1 MPKLARQQLARQW
14 TEECQRDAA
23 SGKIGTTEALE
34 ILEIEAGATLE
45 PLADGLVV
53 NFEARTAL
61 ELHFGHAC
69 LNPWLLR
76 DLSE

>member
-1 MPKLARQQLARQW
+1 MKHVNPDVGGSKQQNAAREVLFGRRAQYSNR
-14 TEECQRDAA
+14 
-23 SGKIGTTEALE
+23 S
-34 ILEIEAGATLE
+34 
-45 PLADGLVV
+45 PMGLVV

-61 ELHFGHAC
+61 ELHFDHAC

>member
-1 MPKLARQQLARQW
+1 MKRVNPDVGGSKQRNAAREVLLRA
-14 TEECQRDAA
+14 
-23 SGKIGTTEALE
+23 
-34 ILEIEAGATLE
+34 AGAILE

-61 ELHFGHAC
+61 ELHFGYAC